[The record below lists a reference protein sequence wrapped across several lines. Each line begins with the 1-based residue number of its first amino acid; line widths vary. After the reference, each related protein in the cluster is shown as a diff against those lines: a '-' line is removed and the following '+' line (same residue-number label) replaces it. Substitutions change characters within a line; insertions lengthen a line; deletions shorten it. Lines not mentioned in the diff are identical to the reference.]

1 MQNSTDPRN
10 TRKLACY
17 PLLAHTAIAH
27 PPLIRAEAPA
37 PPSGPQGGPTWEGL
51 HVAGDA
57 GDRVVSGVELEQ
69 DGEEEGRVDRL
80 VDLVVLLLLRE
91 RASGEGGEGD
101 GGGHGGGSGSGDD
114 VSGEGGGAGF
124 IYGDGGVGG
133 SGEDGG
139 EVEAMSAWR
148 R

>member
-37 PPSGPQGGPTWEGL
+37 PPSGPQEDRHGKGL

-69 DGEEEGRVDRL
+69 DGEEEGRVDHL
-80 VDLVVLLLLRE
+80 VDLVVLLLLR
-91 RASGEGGEGD
+91 ASGEGGGGD
-101 GGGHGGGSGSGDD
+101 GGGDGGGSGSGDD
-114 VSGEGGGAGF
+114 VGGEGGGVGL

-133 SGEDGG
+133 GGEDGG